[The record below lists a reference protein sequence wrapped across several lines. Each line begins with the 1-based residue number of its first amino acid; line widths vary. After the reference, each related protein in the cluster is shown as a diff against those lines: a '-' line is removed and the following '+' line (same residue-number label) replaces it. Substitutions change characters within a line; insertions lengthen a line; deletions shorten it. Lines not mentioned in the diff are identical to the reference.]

1 MLIFYRLFILVLLV
15 RGDSTTST
23 KIDMWARLSFYSG
36 GTFLGNVDSK
46 SNIGM
51 IVALPEAFVEARNI
65 MRRDWDV

>member
-1 MLIFYRLFILVLLV
+1 
-15 RGDSTTST
+15 
-23 KIDMWARLSFYSG
+23 MWARLSFYSG